1 MQQFVEHH
9 NKCSVYLP
17 FVNLLDRAF
26 IGGGIVI
33 SADPAYSAAPLLS
46 FIKRT
51 ALAAVNLLSQRV
63 GVLAFELLGVMN
75 GNYDNT
81 ANAIGSILGGIGEGV
96 KLTFYGDDVI
106 NPFTGE
112 VVYHEDGLW
121 QTGVA
126 NIASAI
132 QDLFDKGELQEVDGK
147 VKLTYDQFKEIYNQ
161 LWEIAP
167 KPGVNF
173 ESNYSSF
180 FIDFDG
186 MPYEYPIGALPTVS
200 YYVEEYPGESYAA
213 CYYNDDQIVFS
224 DYYITLRY
232 NVPKGDFA
240 FSCDYLN
247 SNFAGSNVGGFAAGG
262 GVRVLYEN
270 PENCFTFESL
280 SSASIQYQSAGNNIR
295 THSTSNCFVFSNGVL
310 TYTPISEVDLTG
322 CKFGL
327 VSTSGDYSGFLKSLN
342 GYVSIKGAEDLDDL
356 SGILPTEYNSSL
368 SFPVNP
374 DLSRPLDNQIIV
386 GDVPGVSDLPLS
398 DYKENLKTDI
408 EVPSIIASKFPFCIP
423 FDFMR
428 FLGLLC
434 SDPVAPVF
442 RIPISTNPDNLDQ
455 WIGNQTVGE
464 YLSPSEP
471 MFEIDEEIVIDLS
484 VIPLVQPV
492 CYTCFIVGFI
502 IMLLHITPKMIQ
514 H

>member
-1 MQQFVEHH
+1 M
-9 NKCSVYLP
+9 KKRIIAILLSVSVFCFSFGLG
-17 FVNLLDRAF
+17 NRRA
-26 IGGGIVI
+26 
-33 SADPAYSAAPLLS
+33 SAAVS
-46 FIKRT
+46 GTIV
-51 ALAAVNLLSQRV
+51 ALASI

-75 GNYDNT
+75 GSYDNT
-81 ANAIGSILGGIGEGV
+81 ANAIGSILGGVGEGM

-112 VVYHEDGLW
+112 VIYHEDGLW

-126 NIASAI
+126 SIASSI
-132 QDLFDKGELQEVDGK
+132 QDLFDKGELEIVDGRA
-147 VKLTYDQFKEIYNQ
+147 KLTYDQFKAIYSE
-161 LWEIAP
+161 LWSIAP

-173 ESNYSSF
+173 ESTYSSF
-180 FIDFDG
+180 FIDFEG
-186 MPYEYPIGALPTVS
+186 MPYEYPIGALPIVS

-213 CYYNDDQIVFS
+213 CYYNDDQMIFS

-240 FSCDYLN
+240 FSCDCLN
-247 SNFAGSNVGGFAAGG
+247 ANFAKSSVGGFVAGG

-270 PENCFTFESL
+270 PVNCFTFESL
-280 SSASIQYQSAGNNIR
+280 SSASIQHQRVGNIQ

-310 TYTPISEVDLTG
+310 KYTPVSEVDLSG

-327 VSTSGDYSGFLKSLN
+327 VSTSGDYGGFLKSLT
-342 GYVSIKGAEDLDDL
+342 GYAAIKGSEALDDL
-356 SGILPTEYNSSL
+356 SGVLPTEYNPSL

-398 DYKENLKTDI
+398 EYKEKLKTDI
-408 EVPSIIASKFPFCIP
+408 EVPSVIASKFPFCIP
-423 FDFMR
+423 FDFIR

-442 RIPISTNPDNLDQ
+442 RIPISTNPENLDAWQ
-455 WIGNQTVGE
+455 GNQTVGE
-464 YLSPSEP
+464 YLNPGEP

-502 IMLLHITPKMIQ
+502 ILLLHITPKMIQ

>member
-1 MQQFVEHH
+1 M
-9 NKCSVYLP
+9 KKRIIAILLSVSVFCFSFGLG
-17 FVNLLDRAF
+17 NRRA
-26 IGGGIVI
+26 
-33 SADPAYSAAPLLS
+33 SAAVS
-46 FIKRT
+46 GTIV
-51 ALAAVNLLSQRV
+51 ALASI
-63 GVLAFELLGVMN
+63 GILAFELLGVMN
-75 GNYDNT
+75 GSYDNT
-81 ANAIGSILGGIGEGV
+81 ANAIGSILGGVGEGM

-112 VVYHEDGLW
+112 VIYHEDGLW

-126 NIASAI
+126 SIASSI
-132 QDLFDKGELQEVDGK
+132 QDLFDKGELEIVDGRA
-147 VKLTYDQFKEIYNQ
+147 KLTYDQFKAIYSE
-161 LWEIAP
+161 LWSIAP

-173 ESNYSSF
+173 ESTYSSF
-180 FIDFDG
+180 FIDFEG
-186 MPYEYPIGALPTVS
+186 MPYEYPIGALPIAS

-213 CYYNDDQIVFS
+213 CYYNDDQMIFS

-247 SNFAGSNVGGFAAGG
+247 ANFAKSSVGGFVAGG
-262 GVRVLYEN
+262 GVRTLYEN
-270 PENCFTFESL
+270 PVNCFTFESL
-280 SSASIQYQSAGNNIR
+280 SSASIQHQRVGNIQ

-310 TYTPISEVDLTG
+310 KYTPVSEVDLSG

-327 VSTSGDYSGFLKSLN
+327 VSTSGDYGGFLKSLT
-342 GYVSIKGAEDLDDL
+342 GYAAIKGAEALDDL
-356 SGILPTEYNSSL
+356 SGVLPTEYNPSL

-398 DYKENLKTDI
+398 EYKEKLKTDI
-408 EVPSIIASKFPFCIP
+408 EVPSVIASKFPFCIP
-423 FDFMR
+423 FDFIR

-442 RIPISTNPDNLDQ
+442 RIPISTNPENLDAWQ
-455 WIGNQTVGE
+455 GNQTVGE
-464 YLSPSEP
+464 YLNPGEP

-502 IMLLHITPKMIQ
+502 ILLLHITPKMIQ

>member
-1 MQQFVEHH
+1 M
-9 NKCSVYLP
+9 KKRIIAILLSLSVFCFSFGLG
-17 FVNLLDRAF
+17 NR
-26 IGGGIVI
+26 
-33 SADPAYSAAPLLS
+33 PASAAVTGA
-46 FIKRT
+46 IV
-51 ALAAVNLLSQRV
+51 ALTSI

-126 NIASAI
+126 SIASSI
-132 QDLFDKGELQEVDGK
+132 QDLFDKGELEIVDGK
-147 VKLTYDQFKEIYNQ
+147 VKLTYDQFKEIYDQ

-167 KPGVNF
+167 KPGLNF
-173 ESNYSSF
+173 ESSYSSF
-180 FIDFDG
+180 FLDFDG
-186 MPYEYPIGALPTVS
+186 MPYEFPIGALPTAS
-200 YYVEEYPGESYAA
+200 YLLNVKPGEAYAA

-224 DYYITLRY
+224 DYYILLYFNSEGFTSTSFTFEY
-232 NVPKGDFA
+232 V
-240 FSCDYLN
+240 N
-247 SNFAGSNVGGFAAGG
+247 SNFKNTYIGGIGVSGSNSFTSVI
-262 GVRVLYEN
+262 EN
-270 PENCFTFESL
+270 INNCFTFDSL
-280 SSASIQYQSAGNNIR
+280 SSASVQILNDGNIK

-310 TYTPISEVDLTG
+310 TYTPISDVDLTG

-327 VSTSGDYSGFLKSLN
+327 VSTSADYAGFLKSLV
-342 GYVSIKGAEDLDDL
+342 GYAAIEGSALDDL
-356 SGILPTEYNSSL
+356 SGILPTEYNPSL

-434 SDPVAPVF
+434 ADPVAPVF
-442 RIPISTNPDNLDQ
+442 RIPISTNPENLDQ

-464 YLSPSEP
+464 YLNPEEP

-492 CYTCFIVGFI
+492 CYTCFIFGFI
-502 IMLLHITPKMIQ
+502 IMLLHITPKMIR

>member
-1 MQQFVEHH
+1 M
-9 NKCSVYLP
+9 KKRIIAILLSVSVFCFSFGLG
-17 FVNLLDRAF
+17 NR
-26 IGGGIVI
+26 
-33 SADPAYSAAPLLS
+33 PASAAVS
-46 FIKRT
+46 GSIIAGVTVFSV
-51 ALAAVNLLSQRV
+51 ALQ
-63 GVLAFELLGVMN
+63 LLGMMN
-75 GNYDNT
+75 GNFDNT
-81 ANAIGSILGGIGEGV
+81 ANAIGSFLGGIPEGA
-96 KLTFYGDDVI
+96 KLTFYGDDII

-112 VVYHEDGLW
+112 VVYHEDGLVKQGFDQVVSW
-121 QTGVA
+121 V
-126 NIASAI
+126 

-147 VKLTYDQFKEIYNQ
+147 VKLTYDQFKEIYDK

-167 KPGVNF
+167 KPGLNF
-173 ESNYSSF
+173 ESSYSSF
-180 FIDFDG
+180 FLDFDG
-186 MPYEYPIGALPTVS
+186 MPYEFPIGALPTAS
-200 YYVEEYPGESYAA
+200 YLLNVKPGEAYAA
-213 CYYNDDQIVFS
+213 CYYNDNQIVFS
-224 DYYITLRY
+224 DYYISLYFNSERFTTTTFL
-232 NVPKGDFA
+232 FE
-240 FSCDYLN
+240 YLN
-247 SNFAGSNVGGFAAGG
+247 SNFINTHIGGTSVSGSNSFTSFI
-262 GVRVLYEN
+262 EN
-270 PENCFTFESL
+270 INNCFTFDSL
-280 SSASIQYQSAGNNIR
+280 SSASVQIRDDGNIKA
-295 THSTSNCFVFSNGVL
+295 HSTSHCFVFSNGVL
-310 TYTPISEVDLTG
+310 TYTPISDVDLAG

-327 VSTSGDYSGFLKSLN
+327 VSTSADYAGFLKSLV
-342 GYVSIKGAEDLDDL
+342 GYAAIEGSALDDL
-356 SGILPTEYNSSL
+356 SGVLPTEYNPSL

-434 SDPVAPVF
+434 ADPVAPVF
-442 RIPISTNPDNLDQ
+442 RIPISTNPGNLDQ

-484 VIPLVQPV
+484 VIPLVQPI

>member
-1 MQQFVEHH
+1 M
-9 NKCSVYLP
+9 KKRIIAILLSVSVFCFSFGLGS
-17 FVNLLDRAF
+17 R
-26 IGGGIVI
+26 
-33 SADPAYSAAPLLS
+33 PASAAVTGA
-46 FIKRT
+46 IV
-51 ALAAVNLLSQRV
+51 ALTSI

-126 NIASAI
+126 SIASSI
-132 QDLFDKGELQEVDGK
+132 QDLFDKGELEIVDGK
-147 VKLTYDQFKEIYNQ
+147 AKLTYDQFKEIYNQ

-167 KPGVNF
+167 KPGLNF
-173 ESNYSSF
+173 ESSYSSF
-180 FIDFDG
+180 FLDFDG
-186 MPYEYPIGALPTVS
+186 MPYEFPIGALPTAS
-200 YYVEEYPGESYAA
+200 YLLNVKPGEAYAA
-213 CYYNDDQIVFS
+213 CYYNDNQIVFS
-224 DYYITLRY
+224 DYYISLYFNSERFTTTT
-232 NVPKGDFA
+232 
-240 FSCDYLN
+240 FSFEYLN
-247 SNFAGSNVGGFAAGG
+247 SNFINTHIGGTSVSGSNSFTSFI
-262 GVRVLYEN
+262 EN
-270 PENCFTFESL
+270 INNCFTFDSL
-280 SSASIQYQSAGNNIR
+280 SSASVQIRDDGNIK

-310 TYTPISEVDLTG
+310 TYTPISDVDLAG

-327 VSTSGDYSGFLKSLN
+327 VSTSADYAGFLKSLV
-342 GYVSIKGAEDLDDL
+342 GYAAIEGSALDDL
-356 SGILPTEYNSSL
+356 SGILPTEYNPSL

-398 DYKENLKTDI
+398 EYKENLKTDI

-442 RIPISTNPDNLDQ
+442 RIPISTNPGNLDQ

-502 IMLLHITPKMIQ
+502 IMLLHITPKMIR

>member
-1 MQQFVEHH
+1 M
-9 NKCSVYLP
+9 KKRIIAILLSVSVFCFSFGLG
-17 FVNLLDRAF
+17 NRRA
-26 IGGGIVI
+26 
-33 SADPAYSAAPLLS
+33 SAAVTGA
-46 FIKRT
+46 IV
-51 ALAAVNLLSQRV
+51 ALTSI

-126 NIASAI
+126 SIASSI
-132 QDLFDKGELQEVDGK
+132 QDLFDKGELEIVDGK
-147 VKLTYDQFKEIYNQ
+147 AKLTYDQFKEIYNQ
-161 LWEIAP
+161 LWEFAP
-167 KPGVNF
+167 KPGLNF
-173 ESNYSSF
+173 ESSYSSF
-180 FIDFDG
+180 FLDFDG
-186 MPYEYPIGALPTVS
+186 MPYEFPIGALPTAS
-200 YYVEEYPGESYAA
+200 YLLNVEPGEAYAA
-213 CYYNDDQIVFS
+213 CYYNDNQIVFS
-224 DYYITLRY
+224 DYYISLYFNSERFTTTTFL
-232 NVPKGDFA
+232 FE
-240 FSCDYLN
+240 YLN
-247 SNFAGSNVGGFAAGG
+247 SNFINTHIGGTSVSGSNSFTSFI
-262 GVRVLYEN
+262 EN
-270 PENCFTFESL
+270 INNCFTFDSL
-280 SSASIQYQSAGNNIR
+280 SSASVQIRDDGNIKA
-295 THSTSNCFVFSNGVL
+295 HSTSHCFVFSNGVL
-310 TYTPISEVDLTG
+310 TYTPISDVDLAG

-327 VSTSGDYSGFLKSLN
+327 VSTSADYAGFLKSLV
-342 GYVSIKGAEDLDDL
+342 GYAAIEGSALDDL
-356 SGILPTEYNSSL
+356 SGVLPTEYNPSL

-398 DYKENLKTDI
+398 EYKENLKTDI
-408 EVPSIIASKFPFCIP
+408 EVPSVIASKFPFCIP
-423 FDFMR
+423 FDFIR

-442 RIPISTNPDNLDQ
+442 RIPISTNPGNLDAWQ
-455 WIGNQTVGE
+455 GNQTVGE
-464 YLSPSEP
+464 YLNPVEP

>member
-1 MQQFVEHH
+1 M
-9 NKCSVYLP
+9 KKRIISILLSVSVLC
-17 FVNLLDRAF
+17 FSFGLGNRRA
-26 IGGGIVI
+26 
-33 SADPAYSAAPLLS
+33 SAAATGT
-46 FIKRT
+46 IV
-51 ALAAVNLLSQRV
+51 ALASV

-81 ANAIGSILGGIGEGV
+81 ANAIGSILGCIGEGV

-106 NPFTGE
+106 NPLTGE
-112 VVYHEDGLW
+112 VIYHEDGLW

-126 NIASAI
+126 SIASSI
-132 QDLFDKGELQEVDGK
+132 QDLFDKGELQEADGK
-147 VKLTYDQFKEIYNQ
+147 VKLTYDQFKEIYEQ

-167 KPGVNF
+167 NPGLNF
-173 ESNYSSF
+173 ESSYSSF
-180 FIDFDG
+180 FIDFEG
-186 MPYEYPIGALPTVS
+186 MPFEFPVGALPTVS
-200 YYVEEYPGESYAA
+200 YLVESELGESYAL
-213 CYYNDDQIVFS
+213 CYYNDEQIVFS
-224 DYYITLRY
+224 EYYFVLRSSFTSSGAHSGLFNFRYLKYPSFFNDPVHVLSTLYSSVFEDVR
-232 NVPKGDFA
+232 NV
-240 FSCDYLN
+240 
-247 SNFAGSNVGGFAAGG
+247 
-262 GVRVLYEN
+262 
-270 PENCFTFESL
+270 FTYESL
-280 SSASIQYQSAGNNIR
+280 SSAYIKTAFTGDKLHTYN
-295 THSTSNCFVFSNGVL
+295 TSNCFVFSNGVL
-310 TYTPISEVDLTG
+310 TYTPISDVDLTD

-327 VSTSGDYSGFLKSLN
+327 VSTSGDYGGFLQSLV
-342 GYVSIKGAEDLDDL
+342 GYAAIEGAALDDL
-356 SGILPTEYNSSL
+356 SGILPTEYNPSL
-368 SFPVNP
+368 SFPLNP
-374 DLSRPLDNQIIV
+374 DLSRPLENQIIV

-398 DYKENLKTDI
+398 EYQANLKTDI

-423 FDFMR
+423 FDFIR

-484 VIPLVQPV
+484 AVPLVQPI

-502 IMLLHITPKMIQ
+502 ILLLHITPKMIQ

>member
-1 MQQFVEHH
+1 M
-9 NKCSVYLP
+9 KKRIIAILLSVSVFCFSFGLG
-17 FVNLLDRAF
+17 NRRA
-26 IGGGIVI
+26 
-33 SADPAYSAAPLLS
+33 SAAATGT
-46 FIKRT
+46 IV
-51 ALAAVNLLSQRV
+51 ALASI

-132 QDLFDKGELQEVDGK
+132 QDLFDKGELEIVDGK
-147 VKLTYDQFKEIYNQ
+147 AKLTYDQFKEIYNQ

-186 MPYEYPIGALPTVS
+186 MPYKHPIGALPSAS
-200 YYVEEYPGESYAA
+200 YYLSEEPGESYAA
-213 CYYNDDQIVFS
+213 CYYNDDHIVFS
-224 DYYITLRY
+224 DYYIRLFYR
-232 NVPKGDFA
+232 PEKGLLTYGF
-240 FSCDYLN
+240 DYIN
-247 SNFAGSNVGGFAAGG
+247 SNFDPSIIGGFAIAGAA
-262 GVRVLYEN
+262 RREFEN
-270 PENCFTFESL
+270 PYNWFSFESL
-280 SSASIQYQSAGNNIR
+280 SSASIHRLNDDYNHNY
-295 THSTSNCFVFSNGVL
+295 STSNCFVFSNCTL

-327 VSTSGDYSGFLKSLN
+327 VSTSADYAGFLKSLV
-342 GYVSIKGAEDLDDL
+342 GYAAIEGAALDDL
-356 SGILPTEYNSSL
+356 SGILPTEYNPSL

-386 GDVPGVSDLPLS
+386 GDIPGVSDLPLS

-434 SDPVAPVF
+434 SEPVAPVF

>member
-1 MQQFVEHH
+1 M
-9 NKCSVYLP
+9 KKRIIAILLSVSVFCFSFGLG
-17 FVNLLDRAF
+17 NRRA
-26 IGGGIVI
+26 
-33 SADPAYSAAPLLS
+33 SAAVTGA
-46 FIKRT
+46 IV
-51 ALAAVNLLSQRV
+51 ALTSI

-126 NIASAI
+126 SIASSI
-132 QDLFDKGELQEVDGK
+132 QDLFDKGELEIVDGK
-147 VKLTYDQFKEIYNQ
+147 AKLTYDQFKEIYNQ

-167 KPGVNF
+167 KPGLNF
-173 ESNYSSF
+173 ESSYSSF
-180 FIDFDG
+180 FLDFDG
-186 MPYEYPIGALPTVS
+186 MPYEFPIGALPTAS
-200 YYVEEYPGESYAA
+200 YLLNVEPGEAYAA
-213 CYYNDDQIVFS
+213 CYYNDNQIVFS
-224 DYYITLRY
+224 DYYIYLY
-232 NVPKGDFA
+232 DSGANSGFFGFQHVQSDFRTTYVA
-240 FSCDYLN
+240 GISSRPYIFLENSDY
-247 SNFAGSNVGGFAAGG
+247 
-262 GVRVLYEN
+262 Y
-270 PENCFTFESL
+270 FTFESL
-280 SSASIQYQSAGNNIR
+280 SSAYINLPLRPDNPQIH
-295 THSTSNCFVFSNGVL
+295 TTSNCFVFSNGTLVC
-310 TYTPISEVDLTG
+310 TPISEVDLSG

-327 VSTSGDYSGFLKSLN
+327 VSTSADYAGFLKSLV
-342 GYVSIKGAEDLDDL
+342 GCAVIEGAALDDL
-356 SGILPTEYNSSL
+356 SGILPTEYNPSL

-398 DYKENLKTDI
+398 EYKENLKTDI
-408 EVPSIIASKFPFCIP
+408 EVPSVIASKFPFCIP
-423 FDFMR
+423 FDFIR

-442 RIPISTNPDNLDQ
+442 RIPISTNPGNLDAWQ
-455 WIGNQTVGE
+455 GNQTVGE
-464 YLSPSEP
+464 YLNPVEP

>member
-1 MQQFVEHH
+1 M
-9 NKCSVYLP
+9 KKRIIAILLSVSVFCFSFGLG
-17 FVNLLDRAF
+17 NRRA
-26 IGGGIVI
+26 
-33 SADPAYSAAPLLS
+33 SAAVS
-46 FIKRT
+46 GTIIAGVTVFSV
-51 ALAAVNLLSQRV
+51 ALQ
-63 GVLAFELLGVMN
+63 LLGMMN
-75 GNYDNT
+75 GNFDNT
-81 ANAIGSILGGIGEGV
+81 ANAIGSFLGGIPEGA
-96 KLTFYGDDVI
+96 KLTFYGDDII

-112 VVYHEDGLW
+112 VVYHEDGLVKQGFDQLVSW
-121 QTGVA
+121 V
-126 NIASAI
+126 

-180 FIDFDG
+180 FIDFEG
-186 MPYEYPIGALPTVS
+186 MPFEFPVGALPTAS
-200 YYVEEYPGESYAA
+200 YLFESELCESYAL
-213 CYYNDDQIVFS
+213 CYYNDEQIVFS
-224 DYYITLRY
+224 EYYFILSSYFTSSGVHGGIFNFRY
-232 NVPKGDFA
+232 LKYPSFFNDPVHVLSTNYSSIFEDVRNV
-240 FSCDYLN
+240 
-247 SNFAGSNVGGFAAGG
+247 
-262 GVRVLYEN
+262 
-270 PENCFTFESL
+270 FTFESL
-280 SSASIQYQSAGNNIR
+280 SSAYIKTSFTGDQLHTYN
-295 THSTSNCFVFSNGVL
+295 TSNCFVFSNGVL
-310 TYTPISEVDLTG
+310 TYTPISDVDLTG

-327 VSTSGDYSGFLKSLN
+327 VSTCGDYGGFLQSLV
-342 GYVSIKGAEDLDDL
+342 GYAAIEGAALDDL
-356 SGILPTEYNSSL
+356 SGILPTEYNPSL